1 MWASVITLLAL
12 PTIWLVNRDEA
23 GPSSSRPNVAAV
35 GLDPGEADNPA
46 AMSGAPVTELDPM
59 GASGAM
65 YLAPAT
71 TVVPPASVVVVVGTT
86 PDDAIATARGTFR
99 RDGDVDVCLFNGA
112 PGGEDVTV
120 VNVANGRSIE
130 CTTRSFQGGDDL
142 MLTMHVTR
150 FQKIADLTAAPIHLE
165 IRQ

>member
-1 MWASVITLLAL
+1 MLVSVITLLAL

-23 GPSSSRPNVAAV
+23 GPSSPRPNVAAV
-35 GLDPGEADNPA
+35 GIDPGQADA
-46 AMSGAPVTELDPM
+46 SADGRTLAPEFDPM

-65 YLAPAT
+65 YLEPAT
-71 TVVPPASVVVVVGTT
+71 SVVPPVSAVVAIGTT
-86 PDDAIATARGTFR
+86 PDDAVATARGTYR
-99 RDGDVDVCLFNGA
+99 GAVDANTCLFNGVR
-112 PGGEDVTV
+112 GGEPITV

-130 CTTRSFQGGDDL
+130 CTTSPSEGVADGVL
-142 MLTMHVTR
+142 VMSTSR